1 MTNVVQVTHA
11 QIPAW
16 RLRRQS
22 LAPHTT
28 AAPEELAERL
38 AGVQAQVPS
47 AAEPALA
54 TRRTEPAAGAVRV
67 AGSVVG
73 TWGLRGTLHLLA
85 ARRAAANRTAG
96 WISPVVHGGRVAEV
110 WEFTDEAVAVTL
122 FAEHGAVLR
131 AGLAAGAAQSARGT
145 GRGRVLRVRTEC
157 CDGRRTCRKCWSG
170 PLSDPGGRLGA

>member
-16 RLRRQS
+16 RLRRLRQRQRQRRRRRQS

-54 TRRTEPAAGAVRV
+54 TRRTEPAADAARV

-73 TWGLRGTLHLLA
+73 TWGMRGTLHLLA
-85 ARRAAANRTAG
+85 AAAYLALLGAVRTWGKPSWQRAFG
-96 WISPVVHGGRVAEV
+96 VSPRQMEALG
-110 WEFTDEAVAVTL
+110 EAVDKALDRRLPT
-122 FAEHGAVLR
+122 R
-131 AGLAAGAAQSARGT
+131 RG
-145 GRGRVLRVRTEC
+145 
-157 CDGRRTCRKCWSG
+157 
-170 PLSDPGGRLGA
+170 